1 MNKAVLRACAL
12 ALLSPAV
19 AAAEEACGLCNTEVV
34 TNSGL
39 AECFLQDYEAL
50 ASGDGPVVVVDLSQC
65 ETSRALAQALP
76 SPVPRV
82 GAPAEPDIQFMVS
95 RAQLACLK
103 RKLEEPGLVLDPSA
117 RIDLNSC
124 G

>member
-1 MNKAVLRACAL
+1 MNNAVLRACAL

-39 AECFLQDYEAL
+39 AECFLQDY
-50 ASGDGPVVVVDLSQC
+50 VVDLSQC